1 MASKTTSKFIAEYLE
16 RVNWRVLAEQQAVV
30 RSMIQG
36 HAGVYALYK
45 GEKLYYIGLANNL
58 MGRVKHH
65 LKDRHA
71 AKWDRFSVYLTND
84 DQHIKPLESLLLRIA
99 APSGN
104 RVAGKL
110 AGAKD
115 LQAPLKRSIRTATED
130 NLAVLLG
137 GAHLKRRAKKQAAT
151 KTGTLGYA
159 GLLGTRVALRGTY
172 KGQTYRATLRRDGRI
187 SYARI
192 LYDSPSA
199 ACRAIVKRA
208 ANGWHFWRF
217 RKGKEWVRLGE
228 LRKG

>member
-1 MASKTTSKFIAEYLE
+1 MGSKATSKIIAEYLE

-30 RSMIQG
+30 RTMIQG

-104 RVAGKL
+104 RVTGKL

-137 GAHLKRRAKKQAAT
+137 
-151 KTGTLGYA
+151 
-159 GLLGTRVALRGTY
+159 
-172 KGQTYRATLRRDGRI
+172 
-187 SYARI
+187 ART
-192 LYDSPSA
+192 
-199 ACRAIVKRA
+199 
-208 ANGWHFWRF
+208 
-217 RKGKEWVRLGE
+217 
-228 LRKG
+228 